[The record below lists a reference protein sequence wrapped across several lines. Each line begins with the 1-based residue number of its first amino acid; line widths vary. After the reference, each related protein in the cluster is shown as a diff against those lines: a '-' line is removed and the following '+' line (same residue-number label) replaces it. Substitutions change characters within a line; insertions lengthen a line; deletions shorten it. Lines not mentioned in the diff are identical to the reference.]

1 MHNLEVLKSTVSDWF
16 NDNIMKASPGKYH
29 LLLSVDDPCKFAVEN
44 KTISSSKYNIET
56 LQSI

>member
-1 MHNLEVLKSTVSDWF
+1 
-16 NDNIMKASPGKYH
+16 MKASPGKYH
-29 LLLSVDDPCKFAVEN
+29 LLLSGDDPCKFAVEN